1 MDYPFQSQ
9 FYMNFQTHK
18 KQLLKNPAFAKAYAE
33 SEREYQV
40 ARMLIKARLDRG
52 YTQADL
58 ARVLH
63 TQQSVISRAEQAKTV
78 PSLSFLKKAAKAL
91 DVKLLVELR

>member
-1 MDYPFQSQ
+1 MD
-9 FYMNFQTHK
+9 FQTHK
-18 KQLLKNPAFAKAYAE
+18 KQLLKKPIFAKAYAE
-33 SEREYQV
+33 SELEYQV

-52 YTQADL
+52 YTQADM
-58 ARVLH
+58 ARLLH
-63 TQQSVISRAEQAKTV
+63 TQQSVISRAEQAKTI